1 MRSSL
6 AAFLLTALAV
16 PVLASCTAGDGADG
30 DAASSPRT
38 GTVPSEDGPAA
49 SDAPRP
55 TTTDVVLSYAGW
67 EKGSD
72 AVEAA
77 GYVSPVVE
85 DGGTCTL
92 EVTGDGRTRSASV
105 PAIADATTTVC
116 SGLSI
121 PGAEL
126 APGTWTV
133 RLQYSSATTE
143 GTSQPLD
150 VEVPA

>member
-1 MRSSL
+1 MRSSTT
-6 AAFLLTALAV
+6 AVLLIALAV
-16 PVLASCTAGDGADG
+16 PALASCTADGAAAG
-30 DAASSPRT
+30 APASSPP
-38 GTVPSEDGPAA
+38 PSRDEPAA
-49 SDAPRP
+49 TDAPRP
-55 TTTDVVLSYAGW
+55 EATDVVLSYAGW
-67 EKGSD
+67 EAGSD

-85 DGGTCTL
+85 DGGTCVL
-92 EVTGDGRTRSASV
+92 EVTADGRTRSASA
-105 PAIADATTTVC
+105 PAVADATTTVC
-116 SGLSI
+116 PGLSV

-150 VEVPA
+150 VEVPE